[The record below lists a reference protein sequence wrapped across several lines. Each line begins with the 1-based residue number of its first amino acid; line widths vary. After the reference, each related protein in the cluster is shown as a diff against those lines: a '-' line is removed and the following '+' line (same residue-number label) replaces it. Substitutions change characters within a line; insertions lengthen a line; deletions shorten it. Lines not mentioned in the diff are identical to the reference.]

1 MKRRL
6 FGLTSGITLV
16 FVAVLLNS
24 CTMVPVVIDP
34 KYREM
39 IRPPIGSE
47 RVIDQVTLSSDKVVE
62 RNSSDGYPSAPS
74 NVSLGMPYNA
84 FESKKGPKRHRDEA
98 VLDKLSNSAKE
109 MYPNEA
115 VDIRKASIVYKK
127 GYQWTRSAEGAN
139 GRVFTTYYAQFPAY
153 YVADVVIAE
162 SIPEPVTHSLELS
175 LADVSRADLYRRIAN
190 WLADEKYVE
199 DGTVAGVRLETDLA
213 SGVDLGRIKG
223 DYIFFVSLDHNYII
237 TSTFTIDVHDE
248 KAEISFKNTYMQMS
262 RRGDEEPIILQSV
275 ANAAKT
281 EIVSFSE
288 RLKNSVTR

>member
-34 KYREM
+34 KYRGM
-39 IRPPIGSE
+39 IMSPTGSE

-62 RNSSDGYPSAPS
+62 REGSDGYPSTPS
-74 NVSLGMPYNA
+74 NVLLGMPYRA
-84 FESKKGPKRHRDEA
+84 FESKKGPERHRDEA
-98 VLDKLSNSAKE
+98 VLDKLRNSAKE
-109 MYPNEA
+109 KYPNEA
-115 VDIRKASIVYKK
+115 VDIRRAIMAYKK
-127 GYQWTRSAEGAN
+127 DNQWTRRSDG
-139 GRVFTTYYAQFPAY
+139 GYTRYYAQFSAY

-190 WLADEKYVE
+190 WLDDKKYIE

-223 DYIFFVSLDHNYII
+223 DYVFFISLDHNYII
-237 TSTFTIDVHDE
+237 TSSFTIDVHDE
-248 KAEISFKNTYMQMS
+248 KAEISFKNTYMQMN

-275 ANAAKT
+275 ANAAKA

-288 RLKNSVTR
+288 KLKNSVTR